1 MLLKKYYPTLPV
13 ESIQLP
19 RRASTWFAAAMA
31 SVVKALV
38 PTTTRFLST
47 TRVPA
52 FIITHPLAYVPRRSF

>member
-1 MLLKKYYPTLPV
+1 MERLVMLLKKCYPSRL
-13 ESIQLP
+13 L
-19 RRASTWFAAAMA
+19 RRASIRFAAIVA

-38 PTTTRFLST
+38 PTTTRFLSI